1 MARALLA
8 TLVALSF
15 TGAASWHGAALRL
28 RPTPSRTAAV
38 TLCDAPAPKPKK
50 RSVRY
55 LREDEMEAH
64 VAAAAREQGLD
75 DSAAKMIAAC
85 SRNIYALGCLYHPDT
100 VARIASVCSPAAK
113 AGEPWA
119 ILLTNCIAGKMPRLR
134 SQATAAARMAAAQR
148 KRAAAPPAGA

>member
-1 MARALLA
+1 MEPSARRHRSTAAGGPSAAAQKAALA
-8 TLVALSF
+8 AAA
-15 TGAASWHGAALRL
+15 AASAQANGEQRK
-28 RPTPSRTAAV
+28 RPASAKTAAA
-38 TLCDAPAPKPKK
+38 DGAKPKK

-113 AGEPWA
+113 AGA
-119 ILLTNCIAGKMPRLR
+119 KKI
-134 SQATAAARMAAAQR
+134 
-148 KRAAAPPAGA
+148 